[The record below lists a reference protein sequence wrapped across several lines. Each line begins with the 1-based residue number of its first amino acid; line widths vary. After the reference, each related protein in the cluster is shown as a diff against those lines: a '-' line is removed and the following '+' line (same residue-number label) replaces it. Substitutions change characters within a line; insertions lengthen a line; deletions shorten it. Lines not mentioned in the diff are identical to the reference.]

1 MYCLT
6 SVIASS
12 IFLYLESM
20 TSFTNLMLSAQCV
33 ILNLDSRHRTIWILR
48 RRKGRNAQRFA
59 RPAAW
64 TTTALTTGT
73 RPGLGWHLTLHG
85 NFLSWAFLMVIL
97 DISHFDHGI
106 AKFLGGKAWH
116 LGWNFISKLSNK
128 RNLLFLKIWHRE
140 QAWMKQVENVE
151 SGG

>member
-1 MYCLT
+1 MYYLT

-33 ILNLDSRHRTIWILR
+33 ILDLDSPPRTIWILW
-48 RRKGRNAQRFA
+48 RRKGRNTQRFA

-85 NFLSWAFLMVIL
+85 NFWSWAFFMVIL
-97 DISHFDHGI
+97 NISYFDHSI
-106 AKFLGGKAWH
+106 ATFLGGKAWH
-116 LGWNFISKLSNK
+116 LGWNFITKLSNK
-128 RNLLFLKIWHRE
+128 RNLQILKIWHGRRT
-140 QAWMKQVENVE
+140 WMKQVENVE